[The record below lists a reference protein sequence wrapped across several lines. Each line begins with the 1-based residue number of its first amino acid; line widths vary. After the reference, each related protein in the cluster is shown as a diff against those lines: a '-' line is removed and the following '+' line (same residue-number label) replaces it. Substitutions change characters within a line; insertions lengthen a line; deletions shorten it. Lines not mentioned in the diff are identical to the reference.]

1 MVLSKNEIRSLRRAL
16 LDWYRKN
23 HRDLPWRRV
32 SDPYPIWVSEVM
44 LQQTQVA
51 TVLPY
56 YQNFLKHFPNLRKL
70 ARADLQ
76 QVLKVWEG
84 LGYYARA
91 RNLHKAAGAVIERHQ
106 GIIPY
111 SRSDFQKLPGV
122 GEYIAAA
129 VLSIAFNQPYAV
141 VDGNVKRVLSRLF
154 VINAPV
160 NQSAVKKVFQ
170 QAAADLL
177 DPREPGTFNQALMEL
192 GALICK
198 PRNPLCSDCPVRPW
212 CRANQN
218 DRISEFPRKVKKQ
231 ATPEYPIAVGVVF
244 KKDRVLITR
253 RKPEGLLGGLWEF
266 PGGKIKS
273 NENAQTACIREIKEE
288 VNLTVAVESHLCRVK
303 HAYTHFKI
311 KMDVFCCVY
320 ISGRLKLNGPVD
332 HRWIRLDQLSDYPLP
347 KANHKFLAK
356 LREYVEKSEVGPVFA
371 LRATPRQDAEG
382 GKERR

>member
-1 MVLSKNEIRSLRRAL
+1 MYINKSDIQSFRKAL
-16 LDWYRKN
+16 IGWYREN
-23 HRDLPWRRV
+23 QRDLPWRKV

-56 YQNFLKHFPNLRKL
+56 YHRFLERFPDLPKL

-76 QVLKVWEG
+76 EVLKAWEG

-91 RNLHKAAGAVIERHQ
+91 RNLHQAAAVVIEQHQ
-106 GIIPY
+106 GHIPR
-111 SRSDFQKLPGV
+111 SRQEFQKLPGV
-122 GEYIAAA
+122 GDYIAAA
-129 VLSIAFNQPYAV
+129 VLSIAFNQPHSV
-141 VDGNVKRVLSRLF
+141 VDGNVKRVLARLF
-154 VINAPV
+154 VMQAPV
-160 NQSAVKKVFQ
+160 NQSPAKKIFQ

-177 DPREPGTFNQALMEL
+177 DTRDPGTFNQALMEL

-198 PRNPLCSDCPVRPW
+198 PRNPLCPTCPVRTW
-212 CRANQN
+212 CLAYQN
-218 DRISEFPRKVKKQ
+218 DRILEFPRKVKKQ
-231 ATPEYPIAVGVVF
+231 ATPQYPIAVGVVF
-244 KKDRVLITR
+244 KNNRVLITR

-273 NENAQTACIREIKEE
+273 NETAEAACIREIKEE
-288 VNLTVAVESHLCRVK
+288 VNLTVKVDSHLSRVR

-311 KMDVFCCVY
+311 QMDVFCCAY

-332 HRWIRLDQLSDYPLP
+332 HRWIRLNQIDDYPLP

-356 LREYVEKSEVGPVFA
+356 LRQYERKW
-371 LRATPRQDAEG
+371 EG
-382 GKERR
+382 GGRKWEKRK